1 MDSLND
7 ILSRKDLDEPAESA
21 AIRHYV
27 ERKFQSLVS
36 VTVHP
41 TNIIITGESAA
52 LISTLRL
59 QSPQLQK
66 EAKTTKNLTFRIGT
80 V

>member
-7 ILSRKDLDEPAESA
+7 ILGRKDLDEPIESV
-21 AIRHYV
+21 AIKRYV

-36 VTVHP
+36 VTIN
-41 TNIIITGESAA
+41 TNNIVITGESAS
-52 LISTLRL
+52 LITTLRL

-66 EAKTTKNLTFRIGT
+66 EARTTKNLIFRIGT
-80 V
+80 